1 MGQTFYKNMFLAGA
15 IWNVLGGAI
24 LLGIQDWVFSTADL
38 NPPDPPLYFYGWI
51 ALFMTFGIGYYMVSR
66 DLFNNKNIVI
76 LGIIG
81 KLVFSGIF
89 IYYVIS
95 ASDLVPMLMLVPVI
109 GDLVFVALFGMFLNY
124 TRKLAQ

>member
-1 MGQTFYKNMFLAGA
+1 MGQTFYNNMFLAGA
-15 IWNVLGGAI
+15 IWNVLGGVI
-24 LLGIQDWVFSTADL
+24 LLVFQDWLFSTADL

-124 TRKLAQ
+124 ARSTGQ

>member
-1 MGQTFYKNMFLAGA
+1 MGQTFYNNMFLAGA
-15 IWNVLGGAI
+15 IWNVLGAAI
-24 LLGIQDWVFSTADL
+24 LLGIHDWVFYTADL

-51 ALFMTFGIGYYMVSR
+51 ALFMTFAIGYYMVSR

-124 TRKLAQ
+124 ARSTGQ

>member
-1 MGQTFYKNMFLAGA
+1 MGQIFYKNVFLAGA

-66 DLFNNKNIVI
+66 DLFNNQNIVI
-76 LGIIG
+76 LGIVG

-89 IYYVIS
+89 IYFLIS
-95 ASDLVPMLMLVPVI
+95 ASDLVPKLFLVPVV
-109 GDLVFVALFGMFLNY
+109 GDLVFVVLFGMFLNY
-124 TRKLAQ
+124 ARNLAE